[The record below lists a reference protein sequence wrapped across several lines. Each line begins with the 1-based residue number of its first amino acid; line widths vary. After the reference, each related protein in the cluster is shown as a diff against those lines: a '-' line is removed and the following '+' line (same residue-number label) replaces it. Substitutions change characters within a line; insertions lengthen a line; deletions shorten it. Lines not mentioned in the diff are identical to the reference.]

1 MSVRDVRR
9 ARGEATRSA
18 LLEAAI
24 ESVALH
30 GLSGT
35 TLSTVAEQAGVS
47 RASVGFHFKG
57 KEQLLSAALDLA
69 LERYEM
75 PLSGCAQ
82 SGDYAEGEARGNPHA
97 RCDIPHWISQHHRA
111 VVCGVG

>member
-1 MSVRDVRR
+1 
-9 ARGEATRSA
+9 

-24 ESVALH
+24 GSVALH
-30 GLSGT
+30 GLRGN

-69 LERYEM
+69 LER
-75 PLSGCAQ
+75 
-82 SGDYAEGEARGNPHA
+82 
-97 RCDIPHWISQHHRA
+97 
-111 VVCGVG
+111 

>member
-1 MSVRDVRR
+1 
-9 ARGEATRSA
+9 

-35 TLSTVAEQAGVS
+35 TLSTVAEQAAVS

-75 PLSGCAQ
+75 TFRGALNRATTPRAKL
-82 SGDYAEGEARGNPHA
+82 EA
-97 RCDIPHWISQHHRA
+97 ILTPHWISQHHRA